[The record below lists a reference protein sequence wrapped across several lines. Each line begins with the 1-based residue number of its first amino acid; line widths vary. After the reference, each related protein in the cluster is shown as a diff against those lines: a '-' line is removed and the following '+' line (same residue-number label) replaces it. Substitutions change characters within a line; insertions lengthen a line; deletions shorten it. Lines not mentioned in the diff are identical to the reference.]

1 MSDAAAPDPLNICFS
16 LADQSFART
25 KSVGIY
31 NLSLGLLEALA
42 RHDGVRR
49 LTALTNAESDARM
62 PEGVATRRHD
72 SANGGKIGRILWDQW
87 GVYSA
92 AKAAGAEW
100 LLLPKGFAS
109 FVRKPPLK
117 LATYVHDTMNE
128 WYREHHP
135 ESVAG
140 MESVYFHQSFKASL
154 RHSDIILTN
163 TDFSAVEIRRAADR
177 FGIPAPRIVTAG
189 LGFERTADIPAKRD
203 RIVALTSALPHKL
216 TSKALEWMAR
226 WSDEDNLPVD
236 WVGSLPQ
243 GLAMPERDGWQWR
256 PRLPEAEY
264 RETVNSAR
272 ILVFFSEHEG
282 FGMPPVEAAI
292 AGVCPVHSSI
302 PATNEV
308 MGGTGLRFDNDDY
321 ESFANA
327 MNEAK
332 TASAKRIQTWADDL
346 LERHSWTKV
355 ADRVVKGMRENSAPG
370 QP

>member
-42 RHDGVRR
+42 RHDCVGR

-72 SANGGKIGRILWDQW
+72 SAGGGKIGRILWDQW

-92 AKAAGAEW
+92 AKSTGADW

-128 WYREHHP
+128 WYRKNYP
-135 ESVAG
+135 ESVSA
-140 MESVYFHQSFKASL
+140 MESAYFHRAFKASL

-163 TDFSAVEIRRAADR
+163 TDFSAAEIRRAADR

-189 LGFERTADIPAKRD
+189 IGFERPRQLFAKRE
-203 RIVALTSALPHKL
+203 RIVVLASPHPHKL
-216 TSKALEWMAR
+216 TPMAIDWMSRWDKGSEW
-226 WSDEDNLPVD
+226 PVD
-236 WVGSLPQ
+236 WIGSLPD
-243 GLAMPERDGWQWR
+243 GVTPPARDNWHFHS
-256 PRLPEAEY
+256 RLPESEY

-332 TASAKRIQTWADDL
+332 QVSADRLQTWAEEL
-346 LERHSWTKV
+346 LERHNWTKV

-370 QP
+370 RP